1 MDMKKHTILFLATL
15 FCAAVLSAIPA
26 HAADGIPVDQNHFP
40 DPVFRQWLLNEANI
54 GGAGAD
60 GVLTP
65 EELQS
70 VTEIRVPAM
79 EITSLQGIEFFPE
92 LVTLICRNN
101 LLTSLDVS
109 SNPKLQT
116 LLCDINRLMDL
127 DLSHNPALTALNCE
141 TNQLTRLNLT
151 GCVNLE
157 WLYCRH
163 NHLVQ
168 LDLSTNTKLLF
179 IETFDNRLT
188 SIDVSKLTQ
197 LQFLHI
203 DENQLTELD
212 LSHNTA
218 LVNDGSGFVV
228 RDNYIRKLILP
239 NHENLTVDPDV
250 YARQKPQ
257 EGYATTEW
265 YLDPDFTLPV
275 TGPIQAQ
282 GQTLYAKWIPNPYTI
297 YLDLNGGT
305 GSVSSIATV
314 YDAQVVLPSSEVHRE
329 GYTLQGWLG
338 YVGGK
343 NQLYAPGGTVSN
355 LTGKWDNQSKITLH
369 AQWVRT
375 TTTRMELVRDTYP
388 YTGQPVDLE
397 ARTEVFCGG
406 VPVAGAAVEYRYY
419 SAAQPDT
426 PLPQVPT
433 AAGSYLVQAVF
444 PGNSASELQG
454 SASALL
460 PFTITRGTAVLS
472 FDGPQELLWTG
483 EPAAI
488 RPAALTLNGLPWQ
501 KDVTYFHRAGESEPW
516 TEGLPTAAGTYQ
528 LRAELTETGD
538 YSAAAA
544 ETTLRIVCFQ
554 KVDGAVVGALPVEVP
569 AGAGDCRILVALY
582 NRDSNQML
590 DLIVQTCS
598 RGGTVALR
606 DLRLDPRGQENLLV
620 KVFVLGESLEALS
633 PTSGS
638 YEL

>member
-1 MDMKKHTILFLATL
+1 MDMKKHTIRFLAAL
-15 FCAAVLSAIPA
+15 LCAAVLSAVPA
-26 HAADGIPVDQNHFP
+26 YAADGIPVDQEHFP
-40 DPVFRQWLLNEANI
+40 DPVFRQWLLNETNI
-54 GGAGAD
+54 GGVGAD
-60 GVLTP
+60 GFLTS

-70 VTEIRVPAM
+70 VTEIQVSSTG
-79 EITSLQGIEFFPE
+79 ITSLQGIEFFPE
-92 LVTLICRNN
+92 LVTLYCANN

-109 SNPKLQT
+109 HNPKLKT
-116 LLCDINRLMDL
+116 LLCNINRLTEL
-127 DLSHNPALTALNCE
+127 DLSHNTALKNLNCE
-141 TNQLTRLNLT
+141 TNLLTSLNLV

-163 NHLVQ
+163 NCLTQ

-179 IETFDNRLT
+179 IETFDNQLT

-212 LSHNTA
+212 LSHNTG

-275 TGPIQAQ
+275 TGPIQAI
-282 GQTLYAKWIPNPYTI
+282 GQTLYVKWIPNPYTI

-305 GSVSSIATV
+305 GSVTSIATV
-314 YDAQVVLPSSEVHRE
+314 YDAQVVLPSSEVYRE

-343 NQLYAPGGTVSN
+343 NQLFAPGATVSK
-355 LTGKWDNQSKITLH
+355 LTGKWDHQTKITLR
-369 AQWVRT
+369 AQWVRAT
-375 TTTRMELVRDTYP
+375 TTQMELVQDTYP

-397 ARTEVFCGG
+397 ALTEVLCGG

-419 SAAQPDT
+419 SASQPDT
-426 PLPQVPT
+426 PLPQAPT
-433 AAGSYLVQAVF
+433 AVGSYLVQAVF
-444 PGNSASELQG
+444 PGNSASELQE

-460 PFTITRGTAVLS
+460 PFTITQGTAVLS

-483 EPAAI
+483 ETAAI
-488 RPAALTLNGLPWQ
+488 RPAVLTLNGLPWQ
-501 KDVTYFHRAGESEPW
+501 KDVTYFHRSGEGEPW
-516 TEGLPTAAGTYQ
+516 TEGLPSAAGTYQ
-528 LRAELTETGD
+528 LRAELTETEN
-538 YSAAAA
+538 YSSAVA
-544 ETTLRIVCFQ
+544 ETTLHIAHFQ
-554 KVDGAVVGALPVEVP
+554 KADSAVVGALPVEVP
-569 AGAGDCRILVALY
+569 AGTGDCRILVALY
-582 NRDSNQML
+582 NRDNNQLL
-590 DLIVQTCS
+590 DLILQTHS
-598 RGGTVALR
+598 RGGTAVLQ
-606 DLRLDPRGQENLLV
+606 DLRLNSRGQENLLV
-620 KVFVLGESLEALS
+620 KVFVLGETLETLS
-633 PTSGS
+633 PTSDG